1 MEPLGGAILLLPG
14 RGMGNTFRL
23 YLPRRVG
30 AVTAAALAGEAEA
43 PAEEAINL
51 IKEADPE
58 LEKLLDEEEE
68 IARRTRQSH
77 EAPHFRADED

>member
-1 MEPLGGAILLLPG
+1 VSSG
-14 RGMGNTFRL
+14 T
-23 YLPRRVG
+23 RRRADEVE
-30 AVTAAALAGEAEA
+30 AA
-43 PAEEAINL
+43 PEEAATL

-77 EAPHFRADED
+77 EAPHFRANED